1 MSEASSV
8 NSSVLSNSVR
18 ESLGTLKGQ
27 QLDTLRKQNSI
38 YASQLVDLEN
48 GFASPLKASRTQTT
62 PSNIA
67 VVFQMENQKLKRE
80 LDEIKERRFEDDETM
95 KKLNDKI
102 SVYQEIQVKYEDLM
116 IENARLKEQL
126 GQPVEKDEQDNF
138 YQIQKSELKEVLQS
152 LKKKQ
157 AEVDDAWRQMHIQM
171 KENENQKQIISQQR
185 ENISSLENKLTSYEI
200 NFQNHFQAK
209 FNESQFQQYEKFKQA
224 TDQLSSITETCKKLQ
239 LENDKYREE
248 YQFLQSQFNNKETNN
263 QQLLNRI
270 QKLQAEIKTVQGEY
284 FDLKADASFVY
295 NSREKFV
302 EEYEN
307 NIDSTFLKLKA
318 KLHEIDNENKVL
330 KENMDKILVYV
341 QNMQPDASLL
351 QDLLPI
357 QKQFLHLKTI
367 VFGQEADVLRLTQQ
381 VNKLTGKK
389 DNIDD
394 IIFNRKNQI
403 RDYLGT
409 VPGHKGKYISAT
421 EVLEIIEKFSQKILI
436 LEEQIKDPAEI
447 EADILSELENAIK
460 CQNDREQIQ
469 ILFENANKHLEML
482 KNEHKEQ
489 LLKLEME
496 KTAVQNPIIP
506 EENKEE
512 IKEPKEEPKDEK
524 EDTVEI
530 VEPAENVPEPVK
542 QNE

>member
-80 LDEIKERRFEDDETM
+80 LDEMKERRFEDDETM

-138 YQIQKSELKEVLQS
+138 YQMQKSELKEVLQS

-157 AEVDDAWRQMHIQM
+157 AEVDDTWRQMHIQM

-185 ENISSLENKLTSYEI
+185 ENISNLENKLTSYEI

-224 TDQLSSITETCKKLQ
+224 TDQLSTITDTCKKLQ

-307 NIDSTFLKLKA
+307 SIDSTFLKLKA

-330 KENMDKILVYV
+330 KENMDRILVYV

-409 VPGHKGKYISAT
+409 VPGHKGKYISAA
-421 EVLEIIEKFSQKILI
+421 EVLEIIEKFSQKIHL
-436 LEEQIKDPAEI
+436 LEEQIKDPEF
-447 EADILSELENAIK
+447 EAVVLQLENG
-460 CQNDREQIQ
+460 QNDREQIQ
-469 ILFENANKHLEML
+469 ILFQNANLHLETL
-482 KNEHKEQ
+482 KNEHKEELQ
-489 LLKLEME
+489 KLQMD
-496 KTAVQNPIIP
+496 KTVVQNPIIP
-506 EENKEE
+506 EENKE
-512 IKEPKEEPKDEK
+512 IINQEPKEEPKEKDEK

>member
-80 LDEIKERRFEDDETM
+80 LDEMKERRFEDDETM

-138 YQIQKSELKEVLQS
+138 YQMQKSELKEVLQS

-185 ENISSLENKLTSYEI
+185 ENISNLENKLTSYEI

-224 TDQLSSITETCKKLQ
+224 TDQLATITDTCKKLQ

-307 NIDSTFLKLKA
+307 SIDSTFLKLKA
-318 KLHEIDNENKVL
+318 KLREIDNENKVL
-330 KENMDKILVYV
+330 KENMDRILVYV

-381 VNKLTGKK
+381 VNKLTDKK

-409 VPGHKGKYISAT
+409 VPGHKGKYISAA
-421 EVLEIIEKFSQKILI
+421 EVLEIIEKFSQKIHL
-436 LEEQIKDPAEI
+436 LEEQIKDPEF
-447 EADILSELENAIK
+447 EAVVLQLENGQK
-460 CQNDREQIQ
+460 DREQIQ
-469 ILFENANKHLEML
+469 ILFQNTNQHLETL
-482 KNEHKEQ
+482 KNEHKEELQ
-489 LLKLEME
+489 KLQMD
-496 KTAVQNPIIP
+496 KTVVQNPIIP
-506 EENKEE
+506 EENKE
-512 IKEPKEEPKDEK
+512 IINQEPKEEPKEKDEK

>member
-80 LDEIKERRFEDDETM
+80 LDEMKERRFEDDETM

-102 SVYQEIQVKYEDLM
+102 SVYQDIQVKFEDLM

-138 YQIQKSELKEVLQS
+138 YQMQKSELKEVLQS

-185 ENISSLENKLTSYEI
+185 ENISNLENKLTSYEI

-224 TDQLSSITETCKKLQ
+224 TDQLSTITDTCKKLQ

-307 NIDSTFLKLKA
+307 SIDSTFLKLKA

-330 KENMDKILVYV
+330 KENMDRILVYV

-409 VPGHKGKYISAT
+409 VPGHKGKYISAA
-421 EVLEIIEKFSQKILI
+421 EVLEIIEKFNQKIHL
-436 LEEQIKDPAEI
+436 LEEQIKDPEF
-447 EADILSELENAIK
+447 EAVVLQLENGQK
-460 CQNDREQIQ
+460 DREQIQ
-469 ILFENANKHLEML
+469 ILFQNANLHLETL
-482 KNEHKEQ
+482 KNEHKEELQ
-489 LLKLEME
+489 KLQMD
-496 KTAVQNPIIP
+496 KTVVQNPIIP
-506 EENKEE
+506 EENKE
-512 IKEPKEEPKDEK
+512 IINQEPKEEPKEKDEK